1 MTISRFDAVSMEKL
15 SPKSPVI
22 YEKYKSGCAW
32 CLIGLCD
39 FSQGHSNKK
48 LISNRGLPNSNVA
61 DIIREEE
68 KITTSRENGLAKN
81 HRRKANKTF
90 KRHGCMDVSTV
101 VHTQPSNE
109 NLVGMPSKRF
119 NGAASI
125 ETSCNQVHPKSGK
138 VCCRRVNSQKNGQ
151 LSEINLQVQMSEAA
165 EAFINQKIVKG
176 KYYGRDQSSNQSK
189 HFLDALEILNSNKE
203 LFMKLLH
210 DPNSLLVKHIQ
221 DLRDSQAKNQETKLS
236 ETCDRFPSKG
246 SVDPQPSNRI
256 LLPKSGSSGSTYMQN
271 SAGET
276 GHFSSPQSL
285 YSLRDRAQSGKPA
298 YFSFEHM
305 KRKLRHAIGLSRK
318 GKPLLSTVTLHKSSR
333 DNQGLGDG
341 NKENDLGVTGS
352 NSPCKICLGSI
363 DNKTGDKVGKVKDF
377 DSGTRQK
384 VALKSGTSH
393 ENSKLSI
400 VRHPKESELNMYM
413 ESRQHLPEVLRNRN
427 EILLR
432 KQFSRTL
439 ERIISFP
446 EYHFFSAL
454 SPRRHQEHGSIAAR
468 MRFSPFSNHQMVN
481 EKRKMLQG
489 GNKNSHLSSL
499 RQIAEVPSWTDDKR
513 LTNQSQTFD
522 TKSNISQNHHS
533 DIKLHEYASSADY
546 TSSAIG
552 SMKVVE
558 TYNTI
563 KAREVSSL
571 GALEPNVPN
580 HAGADQN
587 AVLANTVEEN
597 SLECAKLVYF
607 DFLIRLLGVHLSIT
621 SFYCLLFYF
630 FSQTC
635 LATSFLATNFGISQD
650 SPEESCTSVSPEDV
664 NTSSP
669 LSSKSLENSAAT
681 KDKAEHQSPVSVLE
695 KFVEDISSPSTISQP
710 AELAVEPK
718 QINYEEQCSAAVM
731 MSPVDL
737 KIHSSNVINEH
748 EPMSKYMRAVLEA
761 AGINWDELSLKSH
774 SSDQLLDPSLFD
786 EVELLPNE
794 FCVDHMLLCD
804 YINEVLGEL
813 CLSYFSCSPWLS
825 FAKQIRPAKNMVYE
839 VMKCVDWN
847 LLAQQSTPTLD
858 QLIEKDLARP
868 GTWVNI
874 RIEAEETINEMV
886 ESLLEEL
893 TLETAIHLS
902 I

>member
-1 MTISRFDAVSMEKL
+1 MNPAQVKRFDAVSMEKL

-48 LISNRGLPNSNVA
+48 LISNRGRPNSNVA

-90 KRHGCMDVSTV
+90 KRHGCKDVSTV

-125 ETSCNQVHPKSGK
+125 ETSCNEGHPKSGK
-138 VCCRRVNSQKNGQ
+138 VFYRRVNSQENGQ

-176 KYYGRDQSSNQSK
+176 KYHGRDQASNQSK

-276 GHFSSPQSL
+276 GDFSSPQSL

-384 VALKSGTSH
+384 NALKSGTSH

-400 VRHPKESELNMYM
+400 VRHPKQSELNMYM

-439 ERIISFP
+439 DRIISFP

-454 SPRRHQEHGSIAAR
+454 SPGRHQEHGSIAAR
-468 MRFSPFSNHQMVN
+468 MRFSPFSNHQMVSQ
-481 EKRKMLQG
+481 KRKMLQG

-499 RQIAEVPSWTDDKR
+499 RQIAEVPSWTDGKR

-533 DIKLHEYASSADY
+533 DIKLHECVSSADY

-563 KAREVSSL
+563 KARKVSSL

-597 SLECAKLVYF
+597 SLECAKL
-607 DFLIRLLGVHLSIT
+607 
-621 SFYCLLFYF
+621 
-630 FSQTC
+630 
-635 LATSFLATNFGISQD
+635 D

-664 NTSSP
+664 YTSSP

-737 KIHSSNVINEH
+737 KINSSNVINEH
-748 EPMSKYMRAVLEA
+748 EPMCKYMRAVLEA
-761 AGINWDELSLKSH
+761 AGINWDELSIKSH

-858 QLIEKDLARP
+858 QLVEKDLARP
-868 GTWVNI
+868 GTWINI
-874 RIEAEETINEMV
+874 RIEAEETVNEMV